1 MCRIRPS
8 PLLVVLSPSFW
19 SLASLMQLC
28 YFVTISTDD
37 FGVVP
42 VHNVFF
48 SLAVVVNG
56 QFQVCLLCFFF
67 HFTCVPPC
75 CFLSTFHFHI
85 AVLLFFSCV
94 ECSACVPS
102 PLHVILHD
110 LQGIF
115 VYDFILFLNF
125 VLGFTSMCLS
135 LLFGFTVWVFASC
148 FPQGRLYP
156 FVEPLPCQI
165 TLWNYQLLFCA
176 WLLCC
181 HLRPSWWFVLWVFG
195 LVLF

>member
-1 MCRIRPS
+1 MLLSARMTLALSQSIMCFSLLQWSLMANFKFVCSAFSFISHVCLPVVSFPHSISTLQFCCFFHVLNALPVS
-8 PLLVVLSPSFW
+8 PL
-19 SLASLMQLC
+19 
-28 YFVTISTDD
+28 Y
-37 FGVVP
+37 
-42 VHNVFF
+42 
-48 SLAVVVNG
+48 
-56 QFQVCLLCFFF
+56 
-67 HFTCVPPC
+67 
-75 CFLSTFHFHI
+75 
-85 AVLLFFSCV
+85 
-94 ECSACVPS
+94 
-102 PLHVILHD
+102 VILHD

-115 VYDFILFLNF
+115 VYNFILFLNF